1 MLLRLVR
8 ENLAPYKGAVAAVVI
23 LQFLQTAATL
33 FLPTLNADIID
44 QGVVKGDTATIMN
57 IGGWMLAVTAG
68 QVVCSV
74 AATYYAARTAM
85 RVGRNVRRS
94 LFTNVETFSGR
105 EVGLFGA
112 PSLITRTT
120 NDVQQVQ
127 MSLLL
132 TMTMMV
138 SAPIMGVGGVLL
150 ALNQDIPLSGILL
163 LILPVLVVIISLVL
177 RRLVPLFRRA
187 QKQIDR
193 VNGVLREQIMGIAV
207 IRAFV
212 REHTE
217 KQRFDGANSDLTGTQ
232 LRVSQYLALLFPAT
246 MLVANLATVA
256 VVWLGAFRI
265 DAGQM
270 QIGALTAFIAYIMQ
284 ILMAV
289 MMSMFMIMMLPR
301 AAVCAERIYEVLD
314 TRTSVRDAPD
324 ANELVYDG
332 GRLVFTGVG
341 FTYPGAEDPVLQ
353 DISFEAEPGQTT
365 AIIGSTGA
373 GKSTLLNL
381 VPRLLDP
388 TVGNISVDGQDT
400 AGVTLHSLRSG
411 IGLVPQRAHLFSG
424 TIASNLRFGKP
435 SATDGEL
442 WEALEIAQAADFVR
456 AAEGG
461 LDHEVEQG
469 GGNFSGG
476 QRQRLAIARALV
488 VQPDIYL
495 FDDSFSAL
503 DFTTDARLRAALKQ
517 RTAHATVVVVA
528 QRVNTITDAGRIIVL
543 EEGRIAGIGTH
554 AELLESNTAYR
565 EIVSS
570 QYTPEEAL

>member
-1 MLLRLVR
+1 MLVRLVR
-8 ENLAPYKGAVAAVVI
+8 ENLAPFKGAVAAVVV

-44 QGVVKGDTATIMN
+44 RGVVQGDTGAILS
-57 IGGWMLAVTAG
+57 IGAWMLAVTAA
-68 QVVCSV
+68 QMVCSV
-74 AATYYAARTAM
+74 AATYYSARTAM
-85 RVGRNVRRS
+85 RVGRNVRDA
-94 LFTNVETFSGR
+94 LFTNVQTFSGR
-105 EVGLFGA
+105 EVGVFGA

-163 LILPVLVVIISLVL
+163 LILPVLFVIIILIL

-187 QKQIDR
+187 QRQIDR

-212 REHTE
+212 RERTE
-217 KQRFDGANSDLTGTQ
+217 EHRFEGANADLTGTQ
-232 LRVSQYLALLFPAT
+232 LRVAQYLALLFPAA
-246 MLVANLATVA
+246 MLVANTATVA
-256 VVWLGAFRI
+256 VVWFGAFRI

-324 ANELVYDG
+324 ARPLLFDG
-332 GRLVFTGVG
+332 GRLEFREVG
-341 FTYPGAEDPVLQ
+341 FTYPGAEAPVLQ
-353 DISFEAEPGQTT
+353 GISFEALPGQTT

-381 VPRLLDP
+381 IPRLLDP
-388 TVGNISVDGQDT
+388 TAGSISVDGQDT
-400 AGVTLHSLRSG
+400 AAVTLDSLRGG

-424 TIASNLRFGKP
+424 TIASNLRFGRP
-435 SATDGEL
+435 EATDEEL
-442 WEALEIAQAADFVR
+442 WQALDIAQAADFVR
-456 AAEGG
+456 ASEGG
-461 LDHEVEQG
+461 LDHAVEQG
-469 GGNFSGG
+469 GTNFSGG

-488 VQPDIYL
+488 VQPAIYL

-503 DFTTDARLRAALKQ
+503 DFATDARLRAALKE
-517 RTAHATVVVVA
+517 RTAHATVLVVA
-528 QRVNTITDAGRIIVL
+528 QRVNTITDAARIIVL
-543 EEGRIAGIGTH
+543 DEGRIAGTGSH
-554 AELLESNTAYR
+554 AELMETSPTYR
-565 EIVSS
+565 EIVES
-570 QYTPEEAL
+570 QLTPEEAL

>member
-1 MLLRLVR
+1 MLVRLVR
-8 ENLAPYKGAVAAVVI
+8 ENLAPFKGAVAAVVV

-44 QGVVKGDTATIMN
+44 RGVVQGDTGAILS
-57 IGGWMLAVTAG
+57 IGAWMLAVTAV

-74 AATYYAARTAM
+74 AATYYSARTAM
-85 RVGRNVRRS
+85 RVGRNVRDA
-94 LFTNVETFSGR
+94 LFTNVQTFSGR
-105 EVGLFGA
+105 EVGVFGA

-163 LILPVLVVIISLVL
+163 LILPVLFVIIILIL

-187 QKQIDR
+187 QRQIDR

-212 REHTE
+212 RERTE
-217 KQRFDGANSDLTGTQ
+217 EQRFEGANSDLTGTQ
-232 LRVSQYLALLFPAT
+232 LRVAQYLALLFPAA
-246 MLVANLATVA
+246 MLVANTATVA
-256 VVWLGAFRI
+256 VVWFGAFRI

-324 ANELVYDG
+324 ARPLQFDG
-332 GRLVFTGVG
+332 GRLEFREVG
-341 FTYPGAEDPVLQ
+341 FTYPGAEAPVLQ
-353 DISFEAEPGQTT
+353 GISFEALPGQTT

-381 VPRLLDP
+381 IPRLLDP
-388 TVGNISVDGQDT
+388 TAGSISVDGQDT
-400 AGVTLHSLRSG
+400 AAVTLDSLRGG

-435 SATDGEL
+435 EATDEEL
-442 WEALEIAQAADFVR
+442 WQALDIAQAADFVR

-461 LDHEVEQG
+461 LDHAVEQG
-469 GGNFSGG
+469 GTNFSGG

-488 VQPDIYL
+488 VQPAIYL

-503 DFTTDARLRAALKQ
+503 DFATDARLRAALKE
-517 RTAHATVVVVA
+517 RTAHATVLVVA
-528 QRVNTITDAGRIIVL
+528 QRVNTITDAARIIVL
-543 EEGRIAGIGTH
+543 DEGRIAGTGSH
-554 AELLESNTAYR
+554 AELMETSPTYR
-565 EIVSS
+565 EIVES
-570 QYTPEEAL
+570 QLTPEEAL

>member
-1 MLLRLVR
+1 VLVRLVR
-8 ENLAPYKGAVAAVVI
+8 ENLAPYKGAVAIVVI

-44 QGVVKGDTATIMN
+44 QGVVKGDTGTILS
-57 IGGWMLAVTAG
+57 IGAWMLAVTAG

-74 AATYYAARTAM
+74 AATYYSARTAM
-85 RVGRNVRRS
+85 RVGRNVRGA
-94 LFTNVETFSGR
+94 LFTNVETFSAR
-105 EVGLFGA
+105 EVGMFGA

-127 MSLLL
+127 MSLLM

-163 LILPVLVVIISLVL
+163 LILPVLFTVIILVL

-187 QKQIDR
+187 QRQIDR

-212 REHTE
+212 RERTE
-217 KQRFDGANSDLTGTQ
+217 QQRFDGANGDLTGTQ

-256 VVWLGAFRI
+256 VVWFGAFRI

-289 MMSMFMIMMLPR
+289 LMSMFMIMMLPR

-314 TRTSVRDAPD
+314 TRTSVQDAPG
-324 ANELVYDG
+324 AGELEYDG
-332 GRLVFTGVG
+332 GRLVFSDVG
-341 FTYPGAEDPVLQ
+341 YTYPGAEDPVLHG
-353 DISFEAEPGQTT
+353 ISFEALPGQTT
-365 AIIGSTGA
+365 AIIGSTGS

-388 TVGNISVDGQDT
+388 TAGHITVDGQDT
-400 AGVTLHSLRSG
+400 AAVTLQSLRSG

-424 TIASNLRFGKP
+424 TIATNLRFGKP
-435 SATDGEL
+435 DASDDEL

-461 LDHEVEQG
+461 LDHGVEQG

-503 DFTTDARLRAALKQ
+503 DFATDARLRAALKE

-528 QRVNTITDAGRIIVL
+528 QRVNTITDAARIVVL
-543 EEGRIAGIGTH
+543 EEGRISGIGSH
-554 AELLESNTAYR
+554 AELMESSPTYR

-570 QYTPEEAL
+570 QLTPEEAR

>member
-1 MLLRLVR
+1 MLVRLVR
-8 ENLAPYKGAVAAVVI
+8 ENLAPFKGAVAAVVV

-44 QGVVKGDTATIMN
+44 RGVVQGDTGTILS
-57 IGGWMLAVTAG
+57 IGAWMLAVTAV

-74 AATYYAARTAM
+74 AATYYSARTAM
-85 RVGRNVRRS
+85 RVGRNVRDA
-94 LFTNVETFSGR
+94 LFTNVQTFSGR
-105 EVGLFGA
+105 EVGVFGA

-163 LILPVLVVIISLVL
+163 LILPVLFVIIILIL

-187 QKQIDR
+187 QRQIDR

-212 REHTE
+212 RERTE
-217 KQRFDGANSDLTGTQ
+217 EQRFEGANSDLTGTQ
-232 LRVSQYLALLFPAT
+232 LRVAQYLALLFPAA
-246 MLVANLATVA
+246 MLVANTATVA
-256 VVWLGAFRI
+256 VVWFGAFRI

-324 ANELVYDG
+324 ARPLAFDG
-332 GRLVFTGVG
+332 GRLQFQAVG
-341 FTYPGAEDPVLQ
+341 FTYPGAEAPVLQ
-353 DISFEAEPGQTT
+353 GISFEALPGQTT

-381 VPRLLDP
+381 IPRLLDP
-388 TVGNISVDGQDT
+388 SAGSISVDGQDT
-400 AGVTLHSLRSG
+400 AAVTLDSLRGG

-424 TIASNLRFGKP
+424 TIASNLRFGRP
-435 SATDGEL
+435 EATDEEL
-442 WEALEIAQAADFVR
+442 WQALEIAQAADFVR

-461 LDHEVEQG
+461 LDHAVEQG
-469 GGNFSGG
+469 GTNFSGG

-488 VQPDIYL
+488 VQPAIYL

-503 DFTTDARLRAALKQ
+503 DFATDARLRAALKE
-517 RTAHATVVVVA
+517 RTAHATVLVVA
-528 QRVNTITDAGRIIVL
+528 QRVNTITDAARIIVL
-543 EEGRIAGIGTH
+543 EEGRIAGTGSH
-554 AELLESNTAYR
+554 AELMETSPTYR
-565 EIVSS
+565 EIVES
-570 QYTPEEAL
+570 QLTPEEAL

>member
-1 MLLRLVR
+1 MLVRLVR
-8 ENLAPYKGAVAAVVI
+8 ENLAPFKGAVAAVVV

-44 QGVVKGDTATIMN
+44 RGVVQGDTGTILS
-57 IGGWMLAVTAG
+57 IGAWMLAVTAV

-74 AATYYAARTAM
+74 AATYYSARTAM
-85 RVGRNVRRS
+85 RVGRNVRDA
-94 LFTNVETFSGR
+94 LFTNVQTFSGR
-105 EVGLFGA
+105 EVGVFGA

-163 LILPVLVVIISLVL
+163 LILPVLFVIIILIL

-187 QKQIDR
+187 QRQIDR

-212 REHTE
+212 RERTE
-217 KQRFDGANSDLTGTQ
+217 EQRFEGANSDLTGTQ
-232 LRVSQYLALLFPAT
+232 LRVAQYLALLFPAA
-246 MLVANLATVA
+246 MLVANTATVA
-256 VVWLGAFRI
+256 VVWFGAFRI

-324 ANELVYDG
+324 ARPLLFDG
-332 GRLVFTGVG
+332 GRLEFREVG
-341 FTYPGAEDPVLQ
+341 FTYPGAEAPVLQ
-353 DISFEAEPGQTT
+353 GISFEALPGQTT

-381 VPRLLDP
+381 IPRLLDP
-388 TVGNISVDGQDT
+388 SAGSISVDGQDT
-400 AGVTLHSLRSG
+400 AAVTLDSLRGG

-424 TIASNLRFGKP
+424 TIASNLRFGRP
-435 SATDGEL
+435 EATDEEL
-442 WEALEIAQAADFVR
+442 WQALDISQAADFVR

-461 LDHEVEQG
+461 LDHAVEQG
-469 GGNFSGG
+469 GTNFSGG

-488 VQPDIYL
+488 VQPAIYL

-503 DFTTDARLRAALKQ
+503 DFATDARLRAALKE
-517 RTAHATVVVVA
+517 RTAHATVLVVA
-528 QRVNTITDAGRIIVL
+528 QRVNTITDAARIIVL
-543 EEGRIAGIGTH
+543 EEGRIAGTGSH
-554 AELLESNTAYR
+554 AELMETSPTYR
-565 EIVSS
+565 EIVES
-570 QYTPEEAL
+570 QLTPEEAL

>member
-57 IGGWMLAVTAG
+57 IGGWMLAVTAA

-105 EVGLFGA
+105 EIGLFGA

-163 LILPVLVVIISLVL
+163 LILPVLVIIIGLVL

-212 REHTE
+212 RERTE
-217 KQRFDGANSDLTGTQ
+217 KQRFDGANQDLTGTQ

-324 ANELVYDG
+324 AGELVYDG

-341 FTYPGAEDPVLQ
+341 FTYPGAEDPVLR

-388 TVGNISVDGQDT
+388 TGEASALTGRTRPGSPCTPCAPASGWCRSVPISSPAPLPPTCVSASPPPRMRNCGKRWRSPRLP
-400 AGVTLHSLRSG
+400 TLSG
-411 IGLVPQRAHLFSG
+411 PQRAGWTMKWS
-424 TIASNLRFGKP
+424 
-435 SATDGEL
+435 
-442 WEALEIAQAADFVR
+442 R
-456 AAEGG
+456 AAATSPA
-461 LDHEVEQG
+461 DSA
-469 GGNFSGG
+469 SGWPLPGHWWSSRTSTSSMTVSPHWTSPRTPASG
-476 QRQRLAIARALV
+476 Q
-488 VQPDIYL
+488 P
-495 FDDSFSAL
+495 
-503 DFTTDARLRAALKQ
+503 
-517 RTAHATVVVVA
+517 
-528 QRVNTITDAGRIIVL
+528 
-543 EEGRIAGIGTH
+543 
-554 AELLESNTAYR
+554 
-565 EIVSS
+565 
-570 QYTPEEAL
+570 

>member
-1 MLLRLVR
+1 MLVRLVR
-8 ENLAPYKGAVAAVVI
+8 ENLAPFKGAVAAVVV

-44 QGVVKGDTATIMN
+44 RGVVQGDTGAILS
-57 IGGWMLAVTAG
+57 IGAWMLAVTAA

-74 AATYYAARTAM
+74 AATYYSARTAM
-85 RVGRNVRRS
+85 RVGRNVRDA
-94 LFTNVETFSGR
+94 LFTNVQTFSGR
-105 EVGLFGA
+105 EVGVFGA

-163 LILPVLVVIISLVL
+163 LILPVLFVIIILIL

-187 QKQIDR
+187 QRQIDR

-212 REHTE
+212 RERTE
-217 KQRFDGANSDLTGTQ
+217 EHRFEGANADLTGTQ
-232 LRVSQYLALLFPAT
+232 LRVAQYLALLFPAA
-246 MLVANLATVA
+246 MLVANTATVA
-256 VVWLGAFRI
+256 VVWFGAFRI

-324 ANELVYDG
+324 ARPLLFDG
-332 GRLVFTGVG
+332 GRLEFREVG
-341 FTYPGAEDPVLQ
+341 FTYPGAEAPVLQ
-353 DISFEAEPGQTT
+353 GISFEALPGQTT

-381 VPRLLDP
+381 IPRLLDP
-388 TVGNISVDGQDT
+388 TAGSISVDGQDT
-400 AGVTLHSLRSG
+400 AAVTLDSLRGG

-424 TIASNLRFGKP
+424 TIASNLRFGRP
-435 SATDGEL
+435 EATDEEL
-442 WEALEIAQAADFVR
+442 WQALDIAQAADFVR
-456 AAEGG
+456 ASEGG
-461 LDHEVEQG
+461 LDHAVEQG
-469 GGNFSGG
+469 GTNFSGG

-488 VQPDIYL
+488 VQPAIYL

-503 DFTTDARLRAALKQ
+503 DFATDARLRAALKE
-517 RTAHATVVVVA
+517 RTAHATVLVVA
-528 QRVNTITDAGRIIVL
+528 QRVNTITDAARIIVL
-543 EEGRIAGIGTH
+543 DEGRIAGTGSH
-554 AELLESNTAYR
+554 AELMETSPTYR
-565 EIVSS
+565 EIVES
-570 QYTPEEAL
+570 QLTPEEAL

>member
-8 ENLAPYKGAVAAVVI
+8 QNLAPYKGAVAAVVI

-44 QGVVKGDTATIMN
+44 RGVVTADTGVILN
-57 IGGWMLAVTAG
+57 LGGWMLAITAG
-68 QVVCSV
+68 QVVCAV
-74 AATYYAARTAM
+74 AATFVAARVAM
-85 RVGRNVRRS
+85 SVGRNIRDD
-94 LFTNVETFSGR
+94 LFTRVESFSSR
-105 EVGLFGA
+105 EVGVFGA

-127 MSLLL
+127 MALL
-132 TMTMMV
+132 MTFTVMV

-150 ALNQDIPLSGILL
+150 ALNQDVPLSGILL
-163 LILPVLVVIISLVL
+163 LILPVLFVVIGLVL
-177 RRLVPLFRRA
+177 RRLIPLFRRA

-193 VNGVLREQIMGIAV
+193 VNSVLREQIMGVAV

-212 REHTE
+212 RERTE
-217 KQRFDGANSDLTGTQ
+217 EARFDAANSELTGTQ
-232 LRVSQYLALLFPAT
+232 LRTAQYMALLFPAA
-246 MLVANLATVA
+246 MLVANLASVA
-256 VVWLGAFRI
+256 VVWFGAYRI

-314 TRTSVRDAPD
+314 TESTVHDSEDAVP
-324 ANELVYDG
+324 LVYDG
-332 GRLVFTGVG
+332 GTVAFDNVG
-341 FTYPGAEDPVLQ
+341 YTYPGAEAPVLHGV
-353 DISFEAEPGQTT
+353 SFTAQSGETT

-381 VPRLLDP
+381 VPRLLDA
-388 TVGNISVDGQDT
+388 TSGGISIDGQDIE
-400 AGVTLHSLRSG
+400 AVTLHSLRSG
-411 IGLVPQRAHLFSG
+411 IGLVPQKAYLFAG

-435 SATDGEL
+435 DATDAEI

-456 AAEGG
+456 ESEGA
-461 LDHEVEQG
+461 LEHRVEQG

-488 VQPDIYL
+488 VRPSIYL

-503 DFTTDARLRAALKQ
+503 DFATDARLRAALKQ
-517 RTAHATVVVVA
+517 RTRSSTVLIVA
-528 QRVNTITDAGRIIVL
+528 QRVNTIADASRIVVL
-543 EEGRIAGIGTH
+543 EEGRIAGQGTH
-554 AELLESNTAYR
+554 EELLSSSPTYR
-565 EIVSS
+565 EIVES
-570 QYTPEEAL
+570 QLTAEEVQ

>member
-1 MLLRLVR
+1 MLVRLVR
-8 ENLAPYKGAVAAVVI
+8 ENLAPFKGAVAAVVV

-44 QGVVKGDTATIMN
+44 RGVVQGDTGAILS
-57 IGGWMLAVTAG
+57 IGAWMLVVTAA

-74 AATYYAARTAM
+74 AATYYSARTAM
-85 RVGRNVRRS
+85 RVGRNVRDA
-94 LFTNVETFSGR
+94 LFTNVQTFSGR
-105 EVGLFGA
+105 EVGVFGA

-163 LILPVLVVIISLVL
+163 LILPVLFVIIILIL

-187 QKQIDR
+187 QRQIDR

-212 REHTE
+212 RERTE
-217 KQRFDGANSDLTGTQ
+217 EHRFEGANADLTGTQ
-232 LRVSQYLALLFPAT
+232 LRVAQYLALLFPAA
-246 MLVANLATVA
+246 MLVANTATVA
-256 VVWLGAFRI
+256 VVWFGAFRI

-324 ANELVYDG
+324 ARPLLFDG
-332 GRLVFTGVG
+332 GRLEFREVG
-341 FTYPGAEDPVLQ
+341 FTYPGAEAPVLQ
-353 DISFEAEPGQTT
+353 GISFEALPGQTT

-381 VPRLLDP
+381 IPRLLDP
-388 TVGNISVDGQDT
+388 TAGSISVDGQDT
-400 AGVTLHSLRSG
+400 AAVTLDSLRGG

-424 TIASNLRFGKP
+424 TIASNLRFGRP
-435 SATDGEL
+435 EATDEEL
-442 WEALEIAQAADFVR
+442 WQALDIAQAADFVR
-456 AAEGG
+456 AYEGG
-461 LDHEVEQG
+461 LDHAVEQG
-469 GGNFSGG
+469 GTNFSGG

-488 VQPDIYL
+488 VQPAIYL

-503 DFTTDARLRAALKQ
+503 DFATDARLRAALKE
-517 RTAHATVVVVA
+517 RTAHATVLVVA
-528 QRVNTITDAGRIIVL
+528 QRVNTITDAARIIVL
-543 EEGRIAGIGTH
+543 DEGRIAGTGSH
-554 AELLESNTAYR
+554 AELMETSPTYR
-565 EIVSS
+565 EIVES
-570 QYTPEEAL
+570 QLTPEEAL

>member
-1 MLLRLVR
+1 MLVRLVR
-8 ENLAPYKGAVAAVVI
+8 ENLAPFKGAVAAVVV

-44 QGVVKGDTATIMN
+44 RGVVQGDTGTILS
-57 IGGWMLAVTAG
+57 IGAWMLAVTAV

-74 AATYYAARTAM
+74 AATYYSARTAM
-85 RVGRNVRRS
+85 RVGRNVRDA
-94 LFTNVETFSGR
+94 LFTNVQTFSGR
-105 EVGLFGA
+105 EVGVFGA

-163 LILPVLVVIISLVL
+163 LILPVLFVIIILIL

-187 QKQIDR
+187 QRQIDR

-212 REHTE
+212 RERTE
-217 KQRFDGANSDLTGTQ
+217 EQRFEGANSDLTGTQ
-232 LRVSQYLALLFPAT
+232 LRVAQYLALLFPAA
-246 MLVANLATVA
+246 MLVANTATVA
-256 VVWLGAFRI
+256 VVWFGAFRI

-324 ANELVYDG
+324 ARPLAFDG
-332 GRLVFTGVG
+332 GRLQFQAVG
-341 FTYPGAEDPVLQ
+341 FTYPGAEAPVLQ
-353 DISFEAEPGQTT
+353 GISFEALPGQTT

-381 VPRLLDP
+381 IPRLLDP
-388 TVGNISVDGQDT
+388 SAGSISVDGQDT
-400 AGVTLHSLRSG
+400 AAVTLDSLRGG

-424 TIASNLRFGKP
+424 TIASNLRFGRP
-435 SATDGEL
+435 EATDEEL
-442 WEALEIAQAADFVR
+442 WQALDIAQAADFVR

-461 LDHEVEQG
+461 LDHAVEQG
-469 GGNFSGG
+469 GTNFSGG

-488 VQPDIYL
+488 VQPAIYL

-503 DFTTDARLRAALKQ
+503 DFATDARLRAALKE
-517 RTAHATVVVVA
+517 RTAHATVLVVA
-528 QRVNTITDAGRIIVL
+528 QRVNTITDAARIIVL
-543 EEGRIAGIGTH
+543 EEGRIAGTGSH
-554 AELLESNTAYR
+554 AELMETSPTYR
-565 EIVSS
+565 EIVES
-570 QYTPEEAL
+570 QLTPEEAL

>member
-8 ENLAPYKGAVAAVVI
+8 QNLAPYKGAVAAVVV

-44 QGVVKGDTATIMN
+44 RGVVPANTGVILDL
-57 IGGWMLAVTAG
+57 GGWMLVITAG
-68 QVVCSV
+68 QVICAV
-74 AATYYAARTAM
+74 AATYFASRVAM
-85 RVGRNVRRS
+85 GVGRNIRDE
-94 LFTNVETFSGR
+94 LFTTVESFSSR
-105 EVGLFGA
+105 EVGVFGA

-127 MSLLL
+127 MALL
-132 TMTMMV
+132 MTFTVMV
-138 SAPIMGVGGVLL
+138 SAPIMGIGGVLL
-150 ALNQDIPLSGILL
+150 ALNQDVALSGILL
-163 LILPVLVVIISLVL
+163 LILPVLFAVIGLVL
-177 RRLVPLFRRA
+177 RRLIPLFRRA

-193 VNGVLREQIMGIAV
+193 VNSVLREQIMGVAV

-212 REHTE
+212 RERTE
-217 KQRFDGANSDLTGTQ
+217 EARFDAANADLTGTQ
-232 LRVSQYLALLFPAT
+232 LRTAQYMALLFPAA
-246 MLVANLATVA
+246 MLVANLASVA
-256 VVWLGAFRI
+256 VVWFGAYRI

-314 TRTSVRDAPD
+314 TESTVHDAEAAAP
-324 ANELVYDG
+324 LVYDG
-332 GRLVFTGVG
+332 GTLDFREVG
-341 FTYPGAEDPVLQ
+341 YTYPGAEDPVLQ
-353 DISFEAEPGQTT
+353 GISFTAQSGQTT

-381 VPRLLDP
+381 VPRLLDA
-388 TVGNISVDGQDT
+388 TSGGIFIDGQDIE
-400 AGVTLHSLRSG
+400 AVTLQSLRSG
-411 IGLVPQRAHLFSG
+411 IGLVPQKAYLFSG
-424 TIASNLRFGKP
+424 TIGSNLRFGRP
-435 SATDGEL
+435 EATDAEL

-456 AAEGG
+456 ASEGG
-461 LDHEVEQG
+461 LEHRVEQG

-488 VQPDIYL
+488 VRPAIYL

-503 DFTTDARLRAALKQ
+503 DFATDARLRAALKEQ
-517 RTAHATVVVVA
+517 TRNSTVLIVA
-528 QRVNTITDAGRIIVL
+528 QRINTIADAARIVVL
-543 EEGRIAGIGTH
+543 DEGRIAGQGTH
-554 AELLESNTAYR
+554 AELLETSPTYR
-565 EIVSS
+565 EIVES
-570 QYTPEEAL
+570 QLTAEEVQ

>member
-1 MLLRLVR
+1 MLVRLVR
-8 ENLAPYKGAVAAVVI
+8 ENLAPFKGAVAAVVV

-44 QGVVKGDTATIMN
+44 RGVVRGDTGTILS
-57 IGGWMLAVTAG
+57 IGAWMLAVTAA

-74 AATYYAARTAM
+74 AATYYSARTAM
-85 RVGRNVRRS
+85 RVGRNVRDA
-94 LFTNVETFSGR
+94 LFTNVQTFSGR
-105 EVGLFGA
+105 EVGVFGA

-163 LILPVLVVIISLVL
+163 LILPVLFVIILLIL

-187 QKQIDR
+187 QRQIDR

-212 REHTE
+212 RERTE
-217 KQRFDGANSDLTGTQ
+217 EQRFEGANADLTGTQ
-232 LRVSQYLALLFPAT
+232 LRVAQYLALLFPAA
-246 MLVANLATVA
+246 MLVANTATVA
-256 VVWLGAFRI
+256 VVWFGAFRI

-314 TRTSVRDAPD
+314 TRTSVRDAPG
-324 ANELVYDG
+324 ARPLVFDG
-332 GRLVFTGVG
+332 GRITFRDVG
-341 FTYPGAEDPVLQ
+341 FTYPGAEAPVLQ
-353 DISFEAEPGQTT
+353 GISFEALPGQTT
-365 AIIGSTGA
+365 AVIGSTGA

-381 VPRLLDP
+381 IPRLLDP
-388 TVGNISVDGQDT
+388 TGGSISVDGQDT
-400 AGVTLHSLRSG
+400 AAVTLQSLRSG

-424 TIASNLRFGKP
+424 TIATNLRFGKP
-435 SATDGEL
+435 DATEEEL
-442 WEALEIAQAADFVR
+442 WQALEIAQAADFVR
-456 AAEGG
+456 ATEGG
-461 LDHEVEQG
+461 LDYPVEQG
-469 GGNFSGG
+469 GTNFSGG

-488 VQPDIYL
+488 VQPFIYL

-503 DFTTDARLRAALKQ
+503 DFATDARLRAALKQ
-517 RTAHATVVVVA
+517 RTAHATVLVVA
-528 QRVNTITDAGRIIVL
+528 QRVNTITDAARIIVL
-543 EEGRIAGIGTH
+543 DEGRIAGSGSH
-554 AELLESNTAYR
+554 AELMESSPTYR
-565 EIVSS
+565 EIVES
-570 QYTPEEAL
+570 QLTPEEAL